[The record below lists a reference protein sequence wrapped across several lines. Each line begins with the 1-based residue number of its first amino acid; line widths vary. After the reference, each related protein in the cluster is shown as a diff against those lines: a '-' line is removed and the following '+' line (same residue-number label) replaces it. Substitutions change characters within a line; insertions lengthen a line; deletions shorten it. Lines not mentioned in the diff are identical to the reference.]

1 MPIHKKQRC
10 VNKAFPPVLS
20 SRRDQASVSDSGDID
35 QKLGDEEQRAD
46 RVGGQECVW
55 LQMKGD
61 VGWETS
67 SLDSSVTFT
76 RAESDKLERK
86 FTS

>member
-1 MPIHKKQRC
+1 MSIHKKQRC
-10 VNKAFPPVLS
+10 VNKAFPPVQG

-55 LQMKGD
+55 LQMN

-67 SLDSSVTFT
+67 SLDSAYCHL
-76 RAESDKLERK
+76 RESSK
-86 FTS
+86 

>member
-1 MPIHKKQRC
+1 MSIHKKQRR
-10 VNKAFPPVLS
+10 VNKAFPPVQG

-35 QKLGDEEQRAD
+35 QKLGNEEQRAD
-46 RVGGQECVW
+46 RVAGQECVW

-67 SLDSSVTFT
+67 SLDS
-76 RAESDKLERK
+76 AYCHLGESSK
-86 FTS
+86 